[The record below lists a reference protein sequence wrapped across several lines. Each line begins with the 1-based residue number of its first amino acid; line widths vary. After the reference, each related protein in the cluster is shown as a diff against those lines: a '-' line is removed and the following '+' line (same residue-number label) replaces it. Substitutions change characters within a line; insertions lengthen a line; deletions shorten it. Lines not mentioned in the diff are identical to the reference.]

1 MLLLWVLLIFGHF
14 RKRECDNLYRQD
26 LFTKEQDHSSD
37 RGVTI
42 HKTETMSGDIN
53 QSPYSRRH
61 RKSSSENSEEDRVSI
76 PGLTVKAVQL
86 EHLAATCVEFFD
98 EKGNVLDDS
107 SFPRLLFLMHRWF
120 MSSEELAKQFV
131 QLYHSNNAQDC
142 KAPECDQTGHDDSC
156 PVNMDKM
163 KVCHAL
169 RYWISNFPV
178 HFDLDSG
185 LSTIMS
191 EFQDLLK
198 TEGNSHLHHIIDIS
212 NVPSYDWMRV
222 ISVRHP
228 SVRTNRK
235 VSLVFNRVEPK
246 ELADHLTYLEYKI
259 FRRVNFS
266 DLKSYALTGHL
277 RDNLKLERSIG
288 LFNGISQWI
297 QCMVLS
303 RHTPRQRAEVI
314 TKFVEVAKRLRRLKN
329 FNTLMAVVGG
339 LTHSCL
345 ARLRQTYAHVSSETQ
360 KTISEMT
367 ELLTSASNFT
377 NYRKALQEAKGFK
390 IPILGVHLKD
400 LILLHTAL
408 PDRTDDGCIN
418 FLKVAKLSVTFQELL
433 QLQHCKPPV
442 EPSMDL
448 VNMLRA
454 SLDLQY
460 TEDEIYELS
469 LAREPRGSS
478 STPPTPTQTPV
489 FAEWAS
495 GISCH
500 RDKDTINKHVS
511 AMVDAVFK
519 NYDTDKD
526 GYITY
531 NDFQSIATNF
541 PFMDSFCVL
550 DADRDGVISKSEMKT
565 YFVRAH
571 SLALSA
577 SFKHSFHVHT
587 YLSPT
592 FCVHCTGLLWGLIKQ
607 GVKCRIC
614 GINAH
619 KHCKDRVVMECRS
632 KKTSVNGL
640 QRRHTMD
647 GLPKELA
654 TSVESNGDFTN
665 SILTLEHKRR
675 ISMKTHMVQ
684 QATQTDSLESTPKHG
699 MVSPGPDLTS
709 FHDPFPLCNGN
720 HSLDGNS
727 PSSSPKS
734 VSLTSDQEESEHGGI
749 ICNGRRLSELSE
761 DDGSSFGDRQSLAE
775 SDASSVFKSTP
786 GDDPPNGIWEKLK
799 GENQDKQSI
808 MAENYQLKMEV
819 IRLRERNS
827 LLERNLQQMKRHTVS
842 FFFNHDMTSV
852 KQKKDTEV

>member
-1 MLLLWVLLIFGHF
+1 
-14 RKRECDNLYRQD
+14 
-26 LFTKEQDHSSD
+26 
-37 RGVTI
+37 
-42 HKTETMSGDIN
+42 MSGENIN

-86 EHLAATCVEFFD
+86 EHLGATCVEFFD

-120 MSSEELAKQFV
+120 MTSEDLAKQFV
-131 QLYHSNNAQDC
+131 QLYESLQDC
-142 KAPECDQTGHDDSC
+142 ELQTAHDETC
-156 PVNMDKM
+156 PVNADKI
-163 KVCHAL
+163 KICHAL

-178 HFDLDSG
+178 HFDLDTG
-185 LSTIMS
+185 LSNTMS
-191 EFQDLLK
+191 EFQNLLQ

-228 SVRTNRK
+228 STRTHRK

-314 TKFVEVAKRLRRLKN
+314 TKFVEVAKRLRRLRN

-345 ARLRQTYAHVSSETQ
+345 ARLRQTYAHVSCETQ

-367 ELLTSASNFT
+367 ELLTSASNFS

-408 PDRTDDGCIN
+408 PDRTEEGYIN

-632 KKTSVNGL
+632 KKTSCSNGL

-647 GLPKELA
+647 GLPKDITA
-654 TSVESNGDFTN
+654 TMENFIETTPSK
-665 SILTLEHKRR
+665 ILTLEDKRR
-675 ISMKTHMVQ
+675 ISMKAHMVQ
-684 QATQTDSLESTPKHG
+684 QATQTDSLDSTPKHE
-699 MVSPGPDLTS
+699 MVSPGADLNS
-709 FHDPFPLCNGN
+709 FSDPFGLCNGN
-720 HSLDGNS
+720 HSLDGHS

-734 VSLTSDQEESEHGGI
+734 LSLTSDREESEHGGI

-761 DDGSSFGDRQSLAE
+761 DDCSSFGDRQSLAD

-786 GDDPPNGIWEKLK
+786 GDDTPNGVWEKLK
-799 GENQDKQSI
+799 EDSQDKQSLL
-808 MAENYQLKMEV
+808 AENVRLKMDLV
-819 IRLRERNS
+819 KLKERNAV
-827 LLERNLQQMKRHTVS
+827 LEQNLQQLKRHTLS
-842 FFFNHDMTSV
+842 FYIDQDINKLKHT
-852 KQKKDTEV
+852 KDTEV